1 MARCLRVI
9 SSFTPTSNGFLKL
22 VTNVVMHAFLDE
34 VKKGKGHPDNI
45 LVSWDVSVY
54 EVSQEVAV
62 ASLFLS
68 LKDPGHGF
76 LILLGAGWG

>member
-1 MARCLRVI
+1 
-9 SSFTPTSNGFLKL
+9 
-22 VTNVVMHAFLDE
+22 MHAF
-34 VKKGKGHPDNI
+34 KGHPDNI

-62 ASLFLS
+62 ASLFSS

-76 LILLGAGWG
+76 LIVLGVG